1 MSREGLSSVFPQLI
15 STVFCIVAKKIMK
28 SLLCSSS
35 FDKDEELIEHC
46 ITYHRIQKKKKKT
59 KTKKNRSFLQKLFQS
74 NKNSSVFRKR
84 LR

>member
-46 ITYHRIQKKKKKT
+46 ITYHRIQKKKKT

>member
-46 ITYHRIQKKKKKT
+46 ITYHRIQKKKNKNKK
-59 KTKKNRSFLQKLFQS
+59 KQKLFTEAFSIKQEQFS
-74 NKNSSVFRKR
+74 IS
-84 LR
+84 

>member
-15 STVFCIVAKKIMK
+15 STAFCIVAKKIMK

-46 ITYHRIQKKKKKT
+46 ITYHKIQKKQKQKQKKT
-59 KTKKNRSFLQKLFQS
+59 EAFYRSFFNQTRTDQYFV
-74 NKNSSVFRKR
+74 NV
-84 LR
+84 